1 MSKKIIIASDS
12 FKGSAT
18 SKEIGS
24 YIAEGI
30 HSLYPDYH
38 THIFSIADGGE
49 GTVEAVMTA
58 LPGEKVTLP
67 VRGPLDETVQAMYG
81 LIEQG
86 QTAIIEMAQAS
97 GLTLVPEDKQ
107 NIMKATTFGTGQ
119 LILDA
124 INRGVRKIYIGIGGS
139 ATNDGGMGM
148 AEALGVRFLD
158 GKGQTLTGNAQNLK
172 AIAQIDLTKMK
183 VNPKTIEIIILSDVN
198 NPLCGENGAANVF
211 GPQKG
216 AKANQIKILDEGL
229 QHYAE
234 KLKEVYN
241 RDFAS
246 IPGAGAAGGLGAGLM
261 AFLNATSKSGIDEIL
276 QLIAIEPA
284 IQTADLVITGE
295 GRIDGQSLSGKAP
308 IGIAKIAKRYNLPT
322 IALVGSQSLDIEAVY
337 QTGIAGVFDIIH
349 QPMTLEEAI
358 QQTPKL
364 VKATAKNVISIYG
377 ALIEK
382 NNNKK

>member
-1 MSKKIIIASDS
+1 MRP
-12 FKGSAT
+12 FK
-18 SKEIGS
+18 
-24 YIAEGI
+24 
-30 HSLYPDYH
+30 
-38 THIFSIADGGE
+38 
-49 GTVEAVMTA
+49 
-58 LPGEKVTLP
+58 
-67 VRGPLDETVQAMYG
+67 

-97 GLTLVPEDKQ
+97 GLTLVPENKQ

-148 AEALGVRFLD
+148 AQALGVKFLD
-158 GKGQTLTGNAQNLK
+158 AKGQALSGNAQNLK

-198 NPLCGENGAANVF
+198 NPLCGENGAAKVF

-216 AKANQIKILDEGL
+216 AKTNQIKMLDEGL

-261 AFLNATSKSGIDEIL
+261 AFLNATLKSGIDEIL
-276 QLIAIEPA
+276 QLIEIEPA

-308 IGIAKIAKRYNLPT
+308 IGIARIAKRYRVPT
-322 IALVGSQSLDIEAVY
+322 IAIVGSQSLDIEAVY
-337 QTGIAGVFDIIH
+337 QAGIAGVFDIIN
-349 QPMTLEEAI
+349 QPLTLEQAI

-364 VKATAKNVISIYG
+364 VEATAKNAISIYG
-377 ALIEK
+377 ALVEK
-382 NNNKK
+382 Y

>member
-1 MSKKIIIASDS
+1 MSRQIIIASDS

-18 SKEIGS
+18 SKEVGS
-24 YIAEGI
+24 YIAKGI
-30 HSLYPDYH
+30 HSLYPEYQ

-49 GTVEAVMTA
+49 GTVEAVMAA
-58 LPGEKVTLP
+58 LPGETVALP
-67 VRGPLDETVQAMYG
+67 VRGPLNETVQAAYG

-148 AEALGVRFLD
+148 AQALGVKFLD
-158 GKGQTLTGNAQNLK
+158 AKGQALSGNAQNLK

-198 NPLCGENGAANVF
+198 NPLCGENGAAKVF

-261 AFLNATSKSGIDEIL
+261 AFLNAALKSGIDEIL
-276 QLIAIEPA
+276 QLIKIEPA

-308 IGIAKIAKRYNLPT
+308 IGIARIAKRYRVPT
-322 IALVGSQSLDIEAVY
+322 IAIVGSQTLDIEAVY
-337 QTGIAGVFDIIH
+337 QEGIAGVFDIIN
-349 QPMTLEEAI
+349 QSLTLEQAI
-358 QQTPKL
+358 QQTPEL
-364 VKATAKNVISIYG
+364 VEATAKNAISIYG
-377 ALIEK
+377 ALVEK
-382 NNNKK
+382 Y

>member
-1 MSKKIIIASDS
+1 MSRQIIIASDS

-18 SKEIGS
+18 SKEVGS
-24 YIAEGI
+24 YIAKGI
-30 HSLYPDYH
+30 HSLYPEYQ

-49 GTVEAVMTA
+49 GTVEAVMAA
-58 LPGEKVTLP
+58 LPGETVALP
-67 VRGPLDETVQAMYG
+67 VRGPLNETVQAAYG

-97 GLTLVPEDKQ
+97 GLILVPEDKQ

-148 AEALGVRFLD
+148 AQALGVKFLD
-158 GKGQTLTGNAQNLK
+158 AKGQALSGNAQNLK

-198 NPLCGENGAANVF
+198 NPLCGENGAAKVF

-261 AFLNATSKSGIDEIL
+261 AFLNAALKSGIDEIL
-276 QLIAIEPA
+276 QLIEIEPA

-308 IGIAKIAKRYNLPT
+308 IGIARIAKRYRVPT
-322 IALVGSQSLDIEAVY
+322 IAIVGSQTLDIEAVY
-337 QTGIAGVFDIIH
+337 QEGIAGVFDIIN
-349 QPMTLEEAI
+349 QPLTLEQAI
-358 QQTPKL
+358 QQTPEL
-364 VKATAKNVISIYG
+364 VEATAKNAISIYG
-377 ALIEK
+377 ALVEK
-382 NNNKK
+382 Y

>member
-1 MSKKIIIASDS
+1 MSKQIIIASDS

-18 SKEIGS
+18 SKEVGS
-24 YIAEGI
+24 YIAKGI
-30 HSLYPDYH
+30 HSLYPEYQ

-49 GTVEAVMTA
+49 GTVEAVMAA

-67 VRGPLDETVQAMYG
+67 VRGPLNETVQAMYG

-97 GLTLVPEDKQ
+97 GLTLVPENKQ

-148 AEALGVRFLD
+148 AQALGVKFLD
-158 GKGQTLTGNAQNLK
+158 AKGQALSGNAQNLK

-198 NPLCGENGAANVF
+198 NPLCGENGAAKVF

-216 AKANQIKILDEGL
+216 AKTNQIKMLDEGL

-261 AFLNATSKSGIDEIL
+261 AFLNATLKSGIDEIL
-276 QLIAIEPA
+276 QLIEIEPA

-308 IGIAKIAKRYNLPT
+308 IGIAKIAKRYRVPT
-322 IALVGSQSLDIEAVY
+322 IAIVGSQSLDIEAVY
-337 QTGIAGVFDIIH
+337 QAGIAGVFDIIN
-349 QPMTLEEAI
+349 QPLTLEQAI

-364 VKATAKNVISIYG
+364 VEATAKNAISIYG
-377 ALIEK
+377 ALVEK
-382 NNNKK
+382 Y

>member
-1 MSKKIIIASDS
+1 MSKQIIIASDS

-18 SKEIGS
+18 SKEVGS
-24 YIAEGI
+24 YIAKGI
-30 HSLYPDYH
+30 HSLYPEYQ

-49 GTVEAVMTA
+49 GTVEAVMAA

-67 VRGPLDETVQAMYG
+67 VRGPLNETVQAMYG

-97 GLTLVPEDKQ
+97 GLTLVPEDRQ

-148 AEALGVRFLD
+148 AQALGVKFLD
-158 GKGQTLTGNAQNLK
+158 AKGQALSGNAQNLK

-198 NPLCGENGAANVF
+198 NPLCGENGAAKVF

-216 AKANQIKILDEGL
+216 AKTNQIKMLDEGL

-261 AFLNATSKSGIDEIL
+261 AFLNATLKSGIDEIL
-276 QLIAIEPA
+276 QLIEIEPA

-308 IGIAKIAKRYNLPT
+308 IGIARIAKRYRVPT
-322 IALVGSQSLDIEAVY
+322 IAIVGSQSLDIEAVY
-337 QTGIAGVFDIIH
+337 QAGIAGVFDIIN
-349 QPMTLEEAI
+349 QPLTLEQAI

-364 VKATAKNVISIYG
+364 VEATAKNAISIYG
-377 ALIEK
+377 ALVEK
-382 NNNKK
+382 Y

>member
-1 MSKKIIIASDS
+1 MSKQIIIASDS

-18 SKEIGS
+18 SKEVGS
-24 YIAEGI
+24 YIAKGI
-30 HSLYPDYH
+30 HSLYPEYQ

-49 GTVEAVMTA
+49 GTVEAVMAA

-67 VRGPLDETVQAMYG
+67 VRGPLNETVQAMYG

-97 GLTLVPEDKQ
+97 GLTLVREDKQ

-148 AEALGVRFLD
+148 AQALGVRFLD
-158 GKGQTLTGNAQNLK
+158 GKGQTLSGNAQNLK

-198 NPLCGENGAANVF
+198 NPLCGENGAAKVF

-276 QLIAIEPA
+276 QLIEIEPA

-308 IGIAKIAKRYNLPT
+308 IGIARIAKRYSVPT
-322 IALVGSQSLDIEAVY
+322 IAIVGSQSLDIEAVY
-337 QTGIAGVFDIIH
+337 QAGIAGVFDIIN
-349 QPMTLEEAI
+349 QPMTLEQAI

-364 VKATAKNVISIYG
+364 VEATAKNAISIYR
-377 ALIEK
+377 ALVEK
-382 NNNKK
+382 YNNRR

>member
-1 MSKKIIIASDS
+1 MSKQIIIASDS

-18 SKEIGS
+18 SKEVGS
-24 YIAEGI
+24 YIAKGI
-30 HSLYPDYH
+30 HSLYPEYQ

-49 GTVEAVMTA
+49 GTVEAVMAA
-58 LPGEKVTLP
+58 LPGETVTLP
-67 VRGPLDETVQAMYG
+67 VRGPLNETVQAVYG

-148 AEALGVRFLD
+148 AQALGVKFLD
-158 GKGQTLTGNAQNLK
+158 AKGQALSGNAQNLK

-198 NPLCGENGAANVF
+198 NPLCGENGAAKVF

-216 AKANQIKILDEGL
+216 AKTNQIKMLDEGL

-261 AFLNATSKSGIDEIL
+261 AFLNAALKSGIDEIL
-276 QLIAIEPA
+276 QLIEIEPA

-308 IGIAKIAKRYNLPT
+308 IGIARIAKRYGVPA
-322 IALVGSQSLDIEAVY
+322 IAIVGSQSLDIEAVY
-337 QTGIAGVFDIIH
+337 QEGIAGVFDIIN
-349 QPMTLEEAI
+349 QPLTLERAI
-358 QQTPKL
+358 QQTPTL
-364 VKATAKNVISIYG
+364 VEAAAKNIISFYG
-377 ALIEK
+377 ALVEK
-382 NNNKK
+382 Y

>member
-1 MSKKIIIASDS
+1 MSRQIIIASDS

-18 SKEIGS
+18 SKEVGS
-24 YIAEGI
+24 YIAKGI
-30 HSLYPDYH
+30 HSLYPEYQ

-49 GTVEAVMTA
+49 GTVEAVMAA
-58 LPGEKVTLP
+58 LPGETVALP
-67 VRGPLDETVQAMYG
+67 VRGPLNETVQAAYG

-148 AEALGVRFLD
+148 AQALGVKFLD
-158 GKGQTLTGNAQNLK
+158 AKGQALSGNAQNLK

-198 NPLCGENGAANVF
+198 NPLCGENGAAKVF

-261 AFLNATSKSGIDEIL
+261 AFFNATSKSGIDEIL
-276 QLIAIEPA
+276 QLIKIEPA

-308 IGIAKIAKRYNLPT
+308 IGIAKIAKRYRVPT
-322 IALVGSQSLDIEAVY
+322 IAIVGSQSLDIEAVY
-337 QTGIAGVFDIIH
+337 QAGIAGVFDVIN
-349 QPMTLEEAI
+349 QPMTLEQAI
-358 QQTPKL
+358 QQTPEL
-364 VKATAKNVISIYG
+364 IEATAKNAISIYG
-377 ALIEK
+377 ALVEK
-382 NNNKK
+382 Y

>member
-18 SKEIGS
+18 SKEVGS
-24 YIAEGI
+24 YIAKGI
-30 HSLYPDYH
+30 YSLYPEYQ
-38 THIFSIADGGE
+38 TNIFSIADGGE
-49 GTVEAVMTA
+49 GTVEAVMAA

-67 VRGPLDETVQAMYG
+67 VRGPLNETVQAMYG

-97 GLTLVPEDKQ
+97 GLTLVLENKQ
-107 NIMKATTFGTGQ
+107 NIMEANTFGTGQ

-148 AEALGVRFLD
+148 AQALGVKFLD
-158 GKGQTLTGNAQNLK
+158 GKGQALSGNAQNLK
-172 AIAQIDLTKMK
+172 AIAKIDLNKMK

-198 NPLCGENGAANVF
+198 NPLCGENGAAKVF

-229 QHYAE
+229 QHYAG

-276 QLIAIEPA
+276 QLIEIEPA

-308 IGIAKIAKRYNLPT
+308 IGIARIAKRYCVPV
-322 IALVGSQSLDIEAVY
+322 IAIVGSQSLDIETVY
-337 QTGIAGVFDIIH
+337 QAGIAGVFDIIN
-349 QPMTLEEAI
+349 QPMTLEQAI

-364 VKATAKNVISIYG
+364 VEATAKNAISIYG
-377 ALIEK
+377 ALVEK
-382 NNNKK
+382 Y

>member
-1 MSKKIIIASDS
+1 MSKQIIIASDS

-18 SKEIGS
+18 SKEVGS
-24 YIAEGI
+24 YIAKGI
-30 HSLYPDYH
+30 HSLYPEYQ

-58 LPGEKVTLP
+58 LPGETVTSP
-67 VRGPLDETVQAMYG
+67 VRGPLNETVQAAYG

-97 GLTLVPEDKQ
+97 GLTLVPENKQ

-148 AEALGVRFLD
+148 AQALGVKFLD
-158 GKGQTLTGNAQNLK
+158 GKGQALSGSAQNLK

-198 NPLCGENGAANVF
+198 NPLCGENGAAKVF

-216 AKANQIKILDEGL
+216 AKANQIKMLDEGL

-261 AFLNATSKSGIDEIL
+261 AFFNATSKSGIDEIL
-276 QLIAIEPA
+276 QLIEIEPA

-308 IGIAKIAKRYNLPT
+308 IGIARIAKWYGVPV
-322 IALVGSQSLDIEAVY
+322 IAIVGSQSLDIETVY
-337 QTGIAGVFDIIH
+337 QAGIAGVFDIIN
-349 QPMTLEEAI
+349 QPMTLEQAI
-358 QQTPKL
+358 QQTPTL
-364 VKATAKNVISIYG
+364 VEAAAKNIISFYG
-377 ALIEK
+377 ALVEK
-382 NNNKK
+382 Y

>member
-1 MSKKIIIASDS
+1 MSRQIIIASDS

-18 SKEIGS
+18 SKEVGS
-24 YIAEGI
+24 YIAKGI
-30 HSLYPDYH
+30 HSLYPEYQ

-49 GTVEAVMTA
+49 GTVEAVMAA
-58 LPGEKVTLP
+58 LPGETVALP
-67 VRGPLDETVQAMYG
+67 VRGPLNETVQAAYG

-148 AEALGVRFLD
+148 AQALGVKFLD
-158 GKGQTLTGNAQNLK
+158 AKGQALSGNAQNLK

-198 NPLCGENGAANVF
+198 NPLCGENGAAKVF

-261 AFLNATSKSGIDEIL
+261 AFLNAALKSGIDEIL
-276 QLIAIEPA
+276 QLIEIEPA

-308 IGIAKIAKRYNLPT
+308 IGIAKIAKRYRVPT
-322 IALVGSQSLDIEAVY
+322 IAIVGSQTLDIEAVY
-337 QTGIAGVFDIIH
+337 QEGIAGVFDIIN
-349 QPMTLEEAI
+349 QPLTLEQAI
-358 QQTPKL
+358 QQTPEL
-364 VKATAKNVISIYG
+364 VEATAKNAISIYG
-377 ALIEK
+377 ALVEK
-382 NNNKK
+382 Y

>member
-1 MSKKIIIASDS
+1 MSKQIIIASDS

-18 SKEIGS
+18 SKEVGS
-24 YIAEGI
+24 YIAKGI
-30 HSLYPDYH
+30 HSLYPEYQ

-49 GTVEAVMTA
+49 GTVEAVMEA

-67 VRGPLDETVQAMYG
+67 VRGPLNETVQAMYG

-86 QTAIIEMAQAS
+86 QIAIIEMAQAS

-148 AEALGVRFLD
+148 AQALGVKFLD
-158 GKGQTLTGNAQNLK
+158 GKDQALSGNAQNLK

-198 NPLCGENGAANVF
+198 NPLCGENGAAKVF
-211 GPQKG
+211 GSQKG

-276 QLIAIEPA
+276 QLIEIEPA
-284 IQTADLVITGE
+284 IQMADLVITGE

-308 IGIAKIAKRYNLPT
+308 IGIAKIAKRYNVPT

-337 QTGIAGVFDIIH
+337 QTGIAGVFDIIN
-349 QPMTLEEAI
+349 QPMTLEQAI

-377 ALIEK
+377 ALVEK
-382 NNNKK
+382 INNRK

>member
-1 MSKKIIIASDS
+1 MSKQIIIASDS

-18 SKEIGS
+18 SKEVGS
-24 YIAEGI
+24 YIAKGI
-30 HSLYPDYH
+30 QSLYPEYQ

-49 GTVEAVMTA
+49 GTVEAVMAA

-67 VRGPLDETVQAMYG
+67 VRGPLNETVQAMYG

-148 AEALGVRFLD
+148 AQALGVKFLD
-158 GKGQTLTGNAQNLK
+158 GKDQALSGNAQNLK

-198 NPLCGENGAANVF
+198 NPLCGENGAAKVF

-276 QLIAIEPA
+276 QLIEIEPA

-308 IGIAKIAKRYNLPT
+308 IGIAKIAKRYNVPT

-337 QTGIAGVFDIIH
+337 QTGIAGVFDIIN
-349 QPMTLEEAI
+349 QPMTLEQAI

-377 ALIEK
+377 ALVEK
-382 NNNKK
+382 INNRK

>member
-18 SKEIGS
+18 SKEVGS
-24 YIAEGI
+24 YIAKGI
-30 HSLYPDYH
+30 HSLYPEYQ

-49 GTVEAVMTA
+49 GTVEAVMAA
-58 LPGEKVTLP
+58 LPGETVNLP
-67 VRGPLDETVQAMYG
+67 VRGPLNETVQATYG

-148 AEALGVRFLD
+148 AQALGVKFLD
-158 GKGQTLTGNAQNLK
+158 GKGQALSGNAQNLK
-172 AIAQIDLTKMK
+172 AIAQIDLNKMK

-198 NPLCGENGAANVF
+198 NPLCGENGAAKVF

-229 QHYAE
+229 QHYAG

-261 AFLNATSKSGIDEIL
+261 AFFNATSKSGIDEIL
-276 QLIAIEPA
+276 QLIEIEPA

-308 IGIAKIAKRYNLPT
+308 IGIARIAKRYCVPV
-322 IALVGSQSLDIEAVY
+322 IAIVGSQSLDIETVY
-337 QTGIAGVFDIIH
+337 QAGIAGVFDIIN
-349 QPMTLEEAI
+349 QPMTLEQAI

-364 VKATAKNVISIYG
+364 VEATAKNAISIYG
-377 ALIEK
+377 ALVEK
-382 NNNKK
+382 Y

>member
-1 MSKKIIIASDS
+1 MSRQIIIASDS

-18 SKEIGS
+18 SKEVGS
-24 YIAEGI
+24 YIAKGI
-30 HSLYPDYH
+30 HSLYPEYQ

-49 GTVEAVMTA
+49 GTVEAVMAA
-58 LPGEKVTLP
+58 LPGETVALP
-67 VRGPLDETVQAMYG
+67 VRGPLNETVQAAYG

-148 AEALGVRFLD
+148 AQALGVKFLD
-158 GKGQTLTGNAQNLK
+158 AKGQALSGNAQNLK

-198 NPLCGENGAANVF
+198 NPLCGENGAAKVF

-261 AFLNATSKSGIDEIL
+261 AFFNATSKSGIDEIL
-276 QLIAIEPA
+276 QLIKIEPA

-308 IGIAKIAKRYNLPT
+308 IGIAKIAKRYRVPT
-322 IALVGSQSLDIEAVY
+322 IAIVGSQSLDIEAVY
-337 QTGIAGVFDIIH
+337 QAGIAGVFDVIN
-349 QPMTLEEAI
+349 QPMTLEQAI
-358 QQTPKL
+358 QQTPEL
-364 VKATAKNVISIYG
+364 VEATAKNAISIYG
-377 ALIEK
+377 ALVEK
-382 NNNKK
+382 Y

>member
-1 MSKKIIIASDS
+1 MSRQIIIASDS

-18 SKEIGS
+18 SKEVGS
-24 YIAEGI
+24 YIAKGI
-30 HSLYPDYH
+30 HSLYPEYQ

-49 GTVEAVMTA
+49 GTVEAVMAA
-58 LPGEKVTLP
+58 LPGETVTLP
-67 VRGPLDETVQAMYG
+67 VRGPLNGTVQAVYG

-107 NIMKATTFGTGQ
+107 DIMKATTFGTGQ

-148 AEALGVRFLD
+148 AQALGVEFLD
-158 GKGQTLTGNAQNLK
+158 AKGQALSGNAQNLK

-198 NPLCGENGAANVF
+198 NPLCGENGAAKVF

-216 AKANQIKILDEGL
+216 AKANQIKMLDEGL

-261 AFLNATSKSGIDEIL
+261 AFLNAALKSGIDEIL
-276 QLIAIEPA
+276 QLIEIEPA

-308 IGIAKIAKRYNLPT
+308 IGIARIAKRYRVPT
-322 IALVGSQSLDIEAVY
+322 IAIVGSQSLDIEAVY
-337 QTGIAGVFDIIH
+337 QAGIAGVFDIIN
-349 QPMTLEEAI
+349 QPLTLEQAI

-364 VKATAKNVISIYG
+364 VEATAKNAISIYG
-377 ALIEK
+377 ALVEK
-382 NNNKK
+382 Y

>member
-1 MSKKIIIASDS
+1 MSRQIIIASDS

-18 SKEIGS
+18 SKEVGS
-24 YIAEGI
+24 YIAKGI
-30 HSLYPDYH
+30 HSLYPEYQ

-49 GTVEAVMTA
+49 GTVEAVMAA
-58 LPGEKVTLP
+58 LPGETVALP
-67 VRGPLDETVQAMYG
+67 VRGPLNETVQAAYG

-148 AEALGVRFLD
+148 AQALGVKFLD
-158 GKGQTLTGNAQNLK
+158 AKGQALSGNAQNLK

-198 NPLCGENGAANVF
+198 NPLCGENGAAKVF

-261 AFLNATSKSGIDEIL
+261 AFFNATSKSGIDEIL
-276 QLIAIEPA
+276 QLIKIEPA

-308 IGIAKIAKRYNLPT
+308 IGIARIAKRYRVPT
-322 IALVGSQSLDIEAVY
+322 IAIVGSQTLDIEAVY
-337 QTGIAGVFDIIH
+337 QEGIAGVFDIIN
-349 QPMTLEEAI
+349 QPLTLEQAI
-358 QQTPKL
+358 QQTPEL
-364 VKATAKNVISIYG
+364 VEATAKNAISIYG
-377 ALIEK
+377 ALVEK
-382 NNNKK
+382 Y

>member
-1 MSKKIIIASDS
+1 MSKQIIIASDS

-18 SKEIGS
+18 SKEVGS
-24 YIAEGI
+24 YIAKGI
-30 HSLYPDYH
+30 HSLYPEYQ
-38 THIFSIADGGE
+38 TNIFSIADGGE
-49 GTVEAVMTA
+49 GTVEAVMAA
-58 LPGEKVTLP
+58 LPGETVAMP
-67 VRGPLDETVQAMYG
+67 VRGPLNETVQAAYG

-86 QTAIIEMAQAS
+86 HTAIIEMAQAS

-148 AEALGVRFLD
+148 AQALGVKFLD
-158 GKGQTLTGNAQNLK
+158 AKGQALSGNAQNLK

-198 NPLCGENGAANVF
+198 NPLCGENGAAKVF

-216 AKANQIKILDEGL
+216 AKTNQIKMLDEGL

-261 AFLNATSKSGIDEIL
+261 AFLNAALKSGIDEIL
-276 QLIAIEPA
+276 QLIEIEPA

-308 IGIAKIAKRYNLPT
+308 IGIARIAKRYGVPA
-322 IALVGSQSLDIEAVY
+322 IAIVGSQSLDIEAVY
-337 QTGIAGVFDIIH
+337 QEGIAGVFDIIN
-349 QPMTLEEAI
+349 QPLTLERAI
-358 QQTPKL
+358 QQTPTL
-364 VKATAKNVISIYG
+364 VEAAAKNIISFYG
-377 ALIEK
+377 ALVEK
-382 NNNKK
+382 Y

>member
-18 SKEIGS
+18 SKEVGS
-24 YIAEGI
+24 YIAKGI
-30 HSLYPDYH
+30 HSLYPEYQ

-49 GTVEAVMTA
+49 GTVEAVMAA
-58 LPGEKVTLP
+58 LPGETVALP
-67 VRGPLDETVQAMYG
+67 VRGPLNETVQAAYG

-148 AEALGVRFLD
+148 AQALGVKFLD
-158 GKGQTLTGNAQNLK
+158 GKGQALSGNAQNLK
-172 AIAQIDLTKMK
+172 AIAQIDLNKMK

-198 NPLCGENGAANVF
+198 NPLCGENGAAKVF

-229 QHYAE
+229 QHYAG

-261 AFLNATSKSGIDEIL
+261 AFFNATSKSGIDEIL
-276 QLIAIEPA
+276 QLIEIEPA

-308 IGIAKIAKRYNLPT
+308 IGIARIAKRYCVPV
-322 IALVGSQSLDIEAVY
+322 IAIVGSQSLDIETVY
-337 QTGIAGVFDIIH
+337 QAGIAGVFDIIN
-349 QPMTLEEAI
+349 QPMTLEQAI

-364 VKATAKNVISIYG
+364 VEATAKNAISIYG
-377 ALIEK
+377 ALVEK
-382 NNNKK
+382 Y

>member
-1 MSKKIIIASDS
+1 MSKQIIIASDS

-18 SKEIGS
+18 SKEVGS
-24 YIAEGI
+24 YIAKGI
-30 HSLYPDYH
+30 HSLYPEYQ
-38 THIFSIADGGE
+38 THIFSVADGGE
-49 GTVEAVMTA
+49 GTVEAVMAA
-58 LPGEKVTLP
+58 LPGETVTLP
-67 VRGPLDETVQAMYG
+67 VRGPLNETVQAMYG

-97 GLTLVPEDKQ
+97 GLTLVPENKQ
-107 NIMKATTFGTGQ
+107 NIMEANTFGTGQ

-124 INRGVRKIYIGIGGS
+124 INRGARKIYIGIGGS

-148 AEALGVRFLD
+148 AQALGVKFLD
-158 GKGQTLTGNAQNLK
+158 GKGQALSGNAQNLK
-172 AIAQIDLTKMK
+172 AIAKIDLNKMK

-198 NPLCGENGAANVF
+198 NPLCGENGAAKIF

-216 AKANQIKILDEGL
+216 AKANQIKMLDEGL

-261 AFLNATSKSGIDEIL
+261 AFLNAALKSGIDEIL
-276 QLIAIEPA
+276 QLIEIEPA

-308 IGIAKIAKRYNLPT
+308 IGIARIAKRYGVPV
-322 IALVGSQSLDIEAVY
+322 IAIVGSQSLDIETVY
-337 QTGIAGVFDIIH
+337 QEGIAGVFDIIN
-349 QPMTLEEAI
+349 QPLTLERAI
-358 QQTPKL
+358 QQTPTL
-364 VKATAKNVISIYG
+364 VEAAAKNIISFYG
-377 ALIEK
+377 ALVEK
-382 NNNKK
+382 Y

>member
-1 MSKKIIIASDS
+1 MSRQIIIASDS

-18 SKEIGS
+18 SKEVGS
-24 YIAEGI
+24 YIAKGI
-30 HSLYPDYH
+30 HSLYPEYQ

-49 GTVEAVMTA
+49 GTVEAVMAA
-58 LPGEKVTLP
+58 LPGETVALP
-67 VRGPLDETVQAMYG
+67 VRGPLNETVQAAYG

-148 AEALGVRFLD
+148 AQALGVKFLD
-158 GKGQTLTGNAQNLK
+158 AKGQALSGNAQNLK

-198 NPLCGENGAANVF
+198 NPLCGENGAAKVF

-261 AFLNATSKSGIDEIL
+261 AFLNAALKSGIDEIL
-276 QLIAIEPA
+276 QLIEIEPA
-284 IQTADLVITGE
+284 IQTTDLVITGE

-308 IGIAKIAKRYNLPT
+308 IGIARIAKRYRVPT
-322 IALVGSQSLDIEAVY
+322 IAIVGSQSLDIEAVY
-337 QTGIAGVFDIIH
+337 QAGIAGVFDIIN
-349 QPMTLEEAI
+349 QPLTLEQAI

-364 VKATAKNVISIYG
+364 VEATAKNAISIYG
-377 ALIEK
+377 ALVEK
-382 NNNKK
+382 Y

>member
-1 MSKKIIIASDS
+1 MSRQIIIASDS

-18 SKEIGS
+18 SKEVGS
-24 YIAEGI
+24 YIAKGI
-30 HSLYPDYH
+30 HSLYPEYQ

-49 GTVEAVMTA
+49 GTVEAVMAA
-58 LPGEKVTLP
+58 LPGETVALP
-67 VRGPLDETVQAMYG
+67 VRGPLNETVQAAYG

-148 AEALGVRFLD
+148 AQALGVKFLD
-158 GKGQTLTGNAQNLK
+158 AKGQALSGNAQNLK

-198 NPLCGENGAANVF
+198 NPLCGENGAAKVF

-261 AFLNATSKSGIDEIL
+261 AFFNATSKSGIDEIL
-276 QLIAIEPA
+276 QLIKIEPA

-308 IGIAKIAKRYNLPT
+308 IGIAKIAKRYRVPT
-322 IALVGSQSLDIEAVY
+322 IAIVGSQSLDIEAVY
-337 QTGIAGVFDIIH
+337 QAGIAGVFDIIN
-349 QPMTLEEAI
+349 QPLTLEQAI
-358 QQTPKL
+358 QQTPEL
-364 VKATAKNVISIYG
+364 IEATAKNAISIYG
-377 ALIEK
+377 ALVEK
-382 NNNKK
+382 Y

>member
-1 MSKKIIIASDS
+1 MSKQIIIASDS

-18 SKEIGS
+18 SKEVGS
-24 YIAEGI
+24 YIAKGI
-30 HSLYPDYH
+30 HSLYPEYQ

-49 GTVEAVMTA
+49 GTVEAVMAA
-58 LPGEKVTLP
+58 LPGETVALP
-67 VRGPLDETVQAMYG
+67 VRGPLNETVQAAYG

-148 AEALGVRFLD
+148 AQALGVKFLD
-158 GKGQTLTGNAQNLK
+158 AKGQALSGNAQNLK

-198 NPLCGENGAANVF
+198 NPLCGENGAAKVF

-216 AKANQIKILDEGL
+216 AKTNQIKMLDEGL

-261 AFLNATSKSGIDEIL
+261 AFLNATLKSGIDEIL
-276 QLIAIEPA
+276 QLIEIEPA

-308 IGIAKIAKRYNLPT
+308 IGIAKIAKRYRVPT
-322 IALVGSQSLDIEAVY
+322 IAIVGSQSLDIEAVY
-337 QTGIAGVFDIIH
+337 QAGIAGVFDVIN
-349 QPMTLEEAI
+349 QPMTLEQAI
-358 QQTPKL
+358 QQTPEL
-364 VKATAKNVISIYG
+364 VEATAKNAISIYG
-377 ALIEK
+377 ALVEK
-382 NNNKK
+382 Y

>member
-1 MSKKIIIASDS
+1 MSRQIIIASDS

-18 SKEIGS
+18 SKKVGS
-24 YIAEGI
+24 YIAKGI
-30 HSLYPDYH
+30 HSLYPEYQ

-49 GTVEAVMTA
+49 GTVEAVMAA
-58 LPGEKVTLP
+58 LPGETVALP
-67 VRGPLDETVQAMYG
+67 VRGPLNETVQAAYG

-148 AEALGVRFLD
+148 AQALGVKFLD
-158 GKGQTLTGNAQNLK
+158 AKGQALSGNAQNLK

-198 NPLCGENGAANVF
+198 NPLCGENGAAKVF

-261 AFLNATSKSGIDEIL
+261 AFLNAALKSGIDEIL
-276 QLIAIEPA
+276 QLIEIEPA

-308 IGIAKIAKRYNLPT
+308 IGIAKIAKRYRVPT
-322 IALVGSQSLDIEAVY
+322 IAIVGSQTLDIEAVY
-337 QTGIAGVFDIIH
+337 QEGIAGVFDIIN
-349 QPMTLEEAI
+349 QPLTLEQAI
-358 QQTPKL
+358 QQTPEL
-364 VKATAKNVISIYG
+364 VEATAKNAISIYG
-377 ALIEK
+377 ALVEK
-382 NNNKK
+382 Y

>member
-1 MSKKIIIASDS
+1 MSKQIIIASDS

-18 SKEIGS
+18 SKEVGS
-24 YIAEGI
+24 YIAKGI
-30 HSLYPDYH
+30 HSLYPEYQ

-49 GTVEAVMTA
+49 GTVEAVMAA

-67 VRGPLDETVQAMYG
+67 VRGPLNETVQAMYG

-97 GLTLVPEDKQ
+97 GLTLVPENKQ

-148 AEALGVRFLD
+148 AQALGVKFLD
-158 GKGQTLTGNAQNLK
+158 AKGQALSGNAQNLK

-198 NPLCGENGAANVF
+198 NPLCGENGAAKVF

-216 AKANQIKILDEGL
+216 AKTNQIKMLDEGL

-261 AFLNATSKSGIDEIL
+261 AFLNATLKSGIDEIL
-276 QLIAIEPA
+276 QLIEIEPA

-308 IGIAKIAKRYNLPT
+308 IGIAKIAKRYRVPT
-322 IALVGSQSLDIEAVY
+322 IAIVGSQSLDIEAVY
-337 QTGIAGVFDIIH
+337 QAGIAGVFDVIN
-349 QPMTLEEAI
+349 QPMTLEQAI
-358 QQTPKL
+358 QQTPEL
-364 VKATAKNVISIYG
+364 VEATAKNAISIYG
-377 ALIEK
+377 ALVEK
-382 NNNKK
+382 Y

>member
-1 MSKKIIIASDS
+1 MSKQIIIASDS

-18 SKEIGS
+18 SKEVGS
-24 YIAEGI
+24 YIAKGI
-30 HSLYPDYH
+30 QSLYTEYQ

-49 GTVEAVMTA
+49 GTVEAVMAA

-67 VRGPLDETVQAMYG
+67 VHGPLNETVQAMYG

-97 GLTLVPEDKQ
+97 GLTLVPDDKQ

-148 AEALGVRFLD
+148 AQALGVRFLD
-158 GKGQTLTGNAQNLK
+158 GKGQTLSGNAQNLK

-198 NPLCGENGAANVF
+198 NPLCGENGAAKVF

-276 QLIAIEPA
+276 QLIEIEPA

-308 IGIAKIAKRYNLPT
+308 IGIAKIAKRYSVPA
-322 IALVGSQSLDIEAVY
+322 IAIVGSQSLDIEAVY
-337 QTGIAGVFDIIH
+337 QAGIAGVFDIIN
-349 QPMTLEEAI
+349 QPMTLEQAI

-364 VKATAKNVISIYG
+364 VEATAKNAISIYG
-377 ALIEK
+377 SLVEK
-382 NNNKK
+382 INNRK

>member
-1 MSKKIIIASDS
+1 MSKQIIIASDS

-18 SKEIGS
+18 SKEVGS
-24 YIAEGI
+24 YIAKGI
-30 HSLYPDYH
+30 HSLYPEYQ

-49 GTVEAVMTA
+49 GTVEAVMAA
-58 LPGEKVTLP
+58 LPGETVTLP
-67 VRGPLDETVQAMYG
+67 VRGPLNGTVQAVYG

-107 NIMKATTFGTGQ
+107 DIMKATTFGTGQ

-148 AEALGVRFLD
+148 AQALGVEFLD
-158 GKGQTLTGNAQNLK
+158 AKGQALSGNAQNLK

-198 NPLCGENGAANVF
+198 NPLCGENGAAKVF

-216 AKANQIKILDEGL
+216 AKANQIKMLDEGL

-261 AFLNATSKSGIDEIL
+261 AFLNAALKSGIDEIL
-276 QLIAIEPA
+276 QLIEIEPA

-308 IGIAKIAKRYNLPT
+308 IGIARIAKRYRVPT
-322 IALVGSQSLDIEAVY
+322 IAIVGSQSLDIAAVY
-337 QTGIAGVFDIIH
+337 QAGIAGVFDVIN
-349 QPMTLEEAI
+349 QPMTLEQAI

-364 VKATAKNVISIYG
+364 VEATAKNAISIYG
-377 ALIEK
+377 ALVEK
-382 NNNKK
+382 Y

>member
-1 MSKKIIIASDS
+1 MSKQIIIASDS

-18 SKEIGS
+18 SKEVGS
-24 YIAEGI
+24 YIAKGI
-30 HSLYPDYH
+30 HSLYPEYQ

-49 GTVEAVMTA
+49 GTVEAVMAA

-67 VRGPLDETVQAMYG
+67 VRGPLNETVQAMYG

-107 NIMKATTFGTGQ
+107 DIMKATTFGTGQ

-148 AEALGVRFLD
+148 AQALGVEFLD
-158 GKGQTLTGNAQNLK
+158 AKGQALSGNAQNLK

-198 NPLCGENGAANVF
+198 NPLCGENGAAKVF

-216 AKANQIKILDEGL
+216 AKANQIKMLDEGL

-261 AFLNATSKSGIDEIL
+261 AFLNAALKSGIDEIL
-276 QLIAIEPA
+276 QLIEIEPA

-308 IGIAKIAKRYNLPT
+308 IGIARIAKRYRVPT
-322 IALVGSQSLDIEAVY
+322 IAIVGSQSLDIEAVY
-337 QTGIAGVFDIIH
+337 QAGIAGVFDIIN
-349 QPMTLEEAI
+349 QPLTLEQAI

-364 VKATAKNVISIYG
+364 VEATAKNAISIYG
-377 ALIEK
+377 ALVEK
-382 NNNKK
+382 Y